1 MKESEGFVQ
10 KECRL
15 PSIHLEVWRG
25 NIFINFAAQPVP
37 FAEAI
42 ADLEKDFE
50 PLHMENCRLADLMH
64 MELNCNWKFL
74 HENLMD
80 YYHVGVLHV
89 KTFGASFSWNP
100 ENLVLKTNGGL
111 TMSYTSSPSTP
122 EGISRYGTEE
132 RKSTR

>member
-1 MKESEGFVQ
+1 MCRHRGVEVADGKGNTKLFKCPYHGWTYDLNGNLVGAAYMKESEGFVQ

-50 PLHMENCRLADLMH
+50 PLHMENCRPADLMH
-64 MELNCNWKFL
+64 MEPNCNWRFQ
-74 HENLMD
+74 H
-80 YYHVGVLHV
+80 GR
-89 KTFGASFSWNP
+89 ASC
-100 ENLVLKTNGGL
+100 
-111 TMSYTSSPSTP
+111 
-122 EGISRYGTEE
+122 RE
-132 RKSTR
+132 RVCQ

>member
-1 MKESEGFVQ
+1 MCCFFFCRYVEHHDLHVLTHSFPTRRSSDLNGNLVGAAYMKESEGFVQ

-50 PLHMENCRLADLMH
+50 PLHMENCRPADLMH
-64 MELNCNWKFL
+64 MEPNCNWRFQ
-74 HENLMD
+74 H
-80 YYHVGVLHV
+80 GR
-89 KTFGASFSWNP
+89 ASC
-100 ENLVLKTNGGL
+100 
-111 TMSYTSSPSTP
+111 
-122 EGISRYGTEE
+122 RE
-132 RKSTR
+132 RVCQ